1 MGAGA
6 PLVVDAASAS
16 VVRASAREP
25 LDPVAALRFGVGSA
39 RRAVYRAPRMRTLLA
54 IGIGTGNPEHLTLQ
68 AVKALSRVDVVFS
81 FDKGE
86 EKRELTIL
94 RRELCERFIAPRPYR
109 WVAIPD
115 APRDPSIAAY
125 DARVDAWHERRLA
138 ACEASLESE
147 LGEHETGAI
156 LVWGDPSLYDST
168 LRLLERLRAR
178 ARVAF
183 DYDVIAGISSPQA
196 LAAKHKLTLNRIGGA
211 LVVTTGRRLV
221 QSLPREADDVVV
233 MLDGECAFNQ
243 VPGEEYDIYW
253 GAYLGSEHE
262 LAIAGCLEDCKA
274 EIERVRAT
282 ARARHGWI
290 MDIYLL
296 RRRFRAS
303 EIEGRGVAD
312 APACPAEPKV
322 G

>member
-1 MGAGA
+1 
-6 PLVVDAASAS
+6 
-16 VVRASAREP
+16 
-25 LDPVAALRFGVGSA
+25 
-39 RRAVYRAPRMRTLLA
+39 MRSLLA

-68 AVKALSRVDVVFS
+68 AVKALGRVDVVFS

-86 EKRELTIL
+86 EKAELSAL
-94 RRELCERFIAPRPYR
+94 RRELCERHIAPRPYR

-138 ACEASLESE
+138 ACETSLANE

-183 DYDVIAGISSPQA
+183 EYDVIAGISSPQA
-196 LAAKHKLTLNRIGGA
+196 LAARHKLILNRIGGA
-211 LVVTTGRRLV
+211 LVVTTGRRLA
-221 QSLPREADDVVV
+221 QSLPREADDIIV

-253 GAYLGSEHE
+253 GAYLGTEHE
-262 LAIAGCLEDCKA
+262 LAIAGQLADCRA
-274 EIERVRAT
+274 EIERVRTA

-296 RRRFRAS
+296 RRRLAPREDDLGGS
-303 EIEGRGVAD
+303 VD

>member
-1 MGAGA
+1 
-6 PLVVDAASAS
+6 
-16 VVRASAREP
+16 
-25 LDPVAALRFGVGSA
+25 
-39 RRAVYRAPRMRTLLA
+39 
-54 IGIGTGNPEHLTLQ
+54 
-68 AVKALSRVDVVFS
+68 
-81 FDKGE
+81 
-86 EKRELTIL
+86 
-94 RRELCERFIAPRPYR
+94 
-109 WVAIPD
+109 VAIPD

-147 LGEHETGAI
+147 LGEHQTGAV

-168 LRLLERLRAR
+168 LRLLDRLRAR

-211 LVVTTGRRLV
+211 LLVTTGRRLG

-243 VPGEEYDIYW
+243 VPAEEYDIYW

-262 LAIAGCLEDCKA
+262 LAIAGRLADCKA
-274 EIERVRAT
+274 EIERVRAA

-296 RRRFRAS
+296 RRRLAQRQDEDGGA
-303 EIEGRGVAD
+303 AD
-312 APACPAEPKV
+312 AAPCRAEPKV

>member
-1 MGAGA
+1 
-6 PLVVDAASAS
+6 
-16 VVRASAREP
+16 
-25 LDPVAALRFGVGSA
+25 VAALRFGVGSA

-68 AVKALSRVDVVFS
+68 AAKALSRVDVVFS

-138 ACEASLESE
+138 ACEASLQSE

-262 LAIAGCLEDCKA
+262 LAIAGRLEDCKA